1 MLRSDKAIYLSFLFK
16 SILSVRLSNS
26 LKIRCFTIFR
36 IHEYS
41 LSDCN
46 RTRTHNHLFCKRTL
60 NHLAKLAK

>member
-46 RTRTHNHLFCKRTL
+46 RTRTHNHLFCK
-60 NHLAKLAK
+60 